1 MKVCYIL
8 PHFYPHV
15 GGGEQAFLDLI
26 EELVKQNIRSKSCYK
41 QFWWDRGLS
50 KI

>member
-1 MKVCYIL
+1 MKICYIL

-26 EELVKQNIRSKSCYK
+26 EELVKQNVRSKGHYK
-41 QFWWDRGLS
+41 
-50 KI
+50 